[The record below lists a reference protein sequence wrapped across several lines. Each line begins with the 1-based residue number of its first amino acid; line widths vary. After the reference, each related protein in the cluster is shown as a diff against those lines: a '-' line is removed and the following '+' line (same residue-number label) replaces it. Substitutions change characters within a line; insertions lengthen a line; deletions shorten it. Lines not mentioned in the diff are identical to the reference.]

1 MSIIKCYPKV
11 TILGDM
17 PSKSNQYR
25 IITIKGH
32 SSLCKT
38 AAVKKYEE
46 NFYKQNFLRESNI
59 KGFFEIEVD
68 VFFQSNRKDLDGAFK
83 LLLDVLQSTRTIVND
98 RQCTKI
104 IASKYIDKNNPRVEF
119 VLREV
124 TDIEVVDSRQ
134 PTLDFAD

>member
-38 AAVKKYEE
+38 AAVKKYELPWVNVYNPDPKGGKVLEDYAVEGFPTKVIVNPEGRIVNITTGE
-46 NFYKQNFLRESNI
+46 NPE
-59 KGFFEIEVD
+59 FFEI
-68 VFFQSNRKDLDGAFK
+68 LDSLVK
-83 LLLDVLQSTRTIVND
+83 
-98 RQCTKI
+98 
-104 IASKYIDKNNPRVEF
+104 
-119 VLREV
+119 
-124 TDIEVVDSRQ
+124 
-134 PTLDFAD
+134 

>member
-1 MSIIKCYPKV
+1 M
-11 TILGDM
+11 
-17 PSKSNQYR
+17 
-25 IITIKGH
+25 
-32 SSLCKT
+32 
-38 AAVKKYEE
+38 
-46 NFYKQNFLRESNI
+46 
-59 KGFFEIEVD
+59 
-68 VFFQSNRKDLDGAFK
+68 FFQSNRKDLDGAFK

-104 IASKYIDKNNPRVEF
+104 VASKYIDKNNPRIEF